1 MPEPQRPL
9 PQPTDLTRPY
19 WEAAAMGEL
28 HLQRCG
34 ACGRWQF
41 YPRPFCLACESGELH
56 WQRASGLGKVYTYTV
71 NHRAPNPFMKARL
84 PYVVAIVE
92 LDEGP
97 RLMAN
102 VLGATS
108 ADMAIGR
115 RVQITFEP
123 VADGLALPQC
133 SLLADGAAA

>member
-1 MPEPQRPL
+1 MSEAPARPL

-19 WEAAAMGEL
+19 WQAAAQGEL
-28 HLQRCG
+28 HMQHCG

-41 YPRPFCLACESGELH
+41 YPRPFCIHCEAEALH
-56 WQRASGLGKVYTYTV
+56 WRAVSGLGRIYTYTV
-71 NHRAPNPFMKARL
+71 NHRAPNAFMKARL

-102 VLGATS
+102 IQGEGALD
-108 ADMAIGR
+108 AAIGK
-115 RVQITFEP
+115 RVKVLFEP
-123 VADGLALPQC
+123 VSDELALPQFA
-133 SLLADGAAA
+133 LLE

>member
-1 MPEPQRPL
+1 MK
-9 PQPTDLTRPY
+9 
-19 WEAAAMGEL
+19 
-28 HLQRCG
+28 
-34 ACGRWQF
+34 
-41 YPRPFCLACESGELH
+41 CESGDVQ

-102 VLGATS
+102 VLGAAS
-108 ADMAIGR
+108 ADMAIGK
-115 RVQITFEP
+115 RVQVTFEA
-123 VADGLALPQC
+123 VADDLALPQF
-133 SLLADGAAA
+133 SLLEA

>member
-1 MPEPQRPL
+1 MSEAPARPL

-19 WEAAAMGEL
+19 WQAAAQGEL
-28 HLQRCG
+28 HMQHCG

-41 YPRPFCLACESGELH
+41 YPRPFCIHCEAEALH
-56 WQRASGLGKVYTYTV
+56 WRAVSGLGRIYTYTV
-71 NHRAPNPFMKARL
+71 NHRAPNAFMKTRL

-102 VLGATS
+102 IQGEGALD
-108 ADMAIGR
+108 AAIGK
-115 RVQITFEP
+115 RVKVLFEP
-123 VADGLALPQC
+123 VTDELALPQFA
-133 SLLADGAAA
+133 LLE